1 MIKKQRLMKI
11 MTEIEYNKITHN
23 IVIPLANEIMSSQ
36 NNNLYHLIKLKKEFD
51 NKLLIEINKM
61 TSYIKNSI
69 VITSEMDRHKICAC
83 LAYAIIK
90 YSPFTISKK
99 GYSLENLFFAN
110 ELLGIY
116 SAISLLECYN
126 QNIKIIFP
134 HTYYTANNIDPYIK
148 TLCTS
153 LYVSK
158 NNKHLKYNI
167 LNLAN
172 ILFLLESYS
181 KEKDTQ

>member
-1 MIKKQRLMKI
+1 
-11 MTEIEYNKITHN
+11 MTEIDYKKIIQN
-23 IVIPLANEIMSSQ
+23 IVIPLANEMILSQ
-36 NNNLYHLIKLKKEFD
+36 NNKLYHVIKLKKEFD

-90 YSPFTISKK
+90 YAPFSISKR
-99 GYSLENLFFAN
+99 GYNLENLFYAN
-110 ELLGIY
+110 ELLGVY
-116 SAISLLECYN
+116 SAISLLECYT
-126 QNIKIIFP
+126 QNVKIIFP
-134 HTYYTANNIDPYIK
+134 PTYYTANDIDPYIK

-158 NNKHLKYNI
+158 NSKHLKYNI
-167 LNLAN
+167 LSFAN
-172 ILFLLESYS
+172 ILFLLEVYS
-181 KEKDTQ
+181 REKGTQ